1 ETEHPEMPLL
11 GARSRALPSLGFCVL
26 VLACTVACEP
36 TGTPSP
42 ELGPEKSRWSLV
54 SGRVKELVEPLVT
67 RTRERWQ
74 WFWRPGALQG
84 FMQTY
89 YDDHLK
95 DLGPR
100 TQAWLLSSK
109 DSLLNKAQS
118 LCPRLLC
125 GEQAQD

>member
-1 ETEHPEMPLL
+1 MLLL
-11 GARSRALPSLGFCVL
+11 GGRSWALPSLCFCVL
-26 VLACTVACEP
+26 ILACVVAC
-36 TGTPSP
+36 THGTPSP
-42 ELGPEKSRWSLV
+42 QPGPEKSHWSLV
-54 SGRVKELVEPLVT
+54 RGKVKELVEPLMT
-67 RTRERWQ
+67 RTKERWQ

-125 GEQAQD
+125 REQAQD